1 MAPESTRVGT
11 GWAPVDSPAMP
22 GTHVLVPIKSFRN
35 AKVRLASALPPSER
49 AALAKRMADRV
60 LTATGSLPVSVVCDD
75 VDVAAFAEARHA
87 RVIWRPGLGLNAA
100 VTDGVAQLTVD
111 GAVEVIV
118 AHADLPLA
126 DDLGRLAGFAGITVV
141 PDRRDDGT
149 NVVCVPTG
157 LRFVFSYGPGSFA
170 RHRAEADRLRVPYR
184 VLRDPRLGWDV
195 DVPADLELPELPCS

>member
-1 MAPESTRVGT
+1 
-11 GWAPVDSPAMP
+11 MP

-35 AKVRLASALPPSER
+35 AKVRLAGALPPEER

-60 LTATGSLPVSVVCDD
+60 LAAAGQLPVSVVCDD
-75 VDVAAFAEARHA
+75 IDVASFAEARHA

-100 VTDGVAQLTVD
+100 VTDGVAQLTSEE

-126 DDLGRLAGFAGITVV
+126 DDLAHLAGFAGITFV

-157 LRFVFSYGPGSFA
+157 LGFNFSYGPGSFE
-170 RHRAEADRLRVPYR
+170 RHRAEADRLKVPYR

-195 DVPADLELPELPCS
+195 DVPADLEFPQPTEPCS

>member
-1 MAPESTRVGT
+1 MVG
-11 GWAPVDSPAMP
+11 PS

-35 AKVRLASALPPSER
+35 AKVRLAGALPPAER

-60 LTATGSLPVSVVCDD
+60 LAAAGSLPVAVVCDD
-75 VDVAAFAEARHA
+75 VDVAGFAEERHA
-87 RVIWRPGLGLNAA
+87 QVIWRPGLGLNAA
-100 VTDGVAQLTVD
+100 VTAGFAQLAAD

-126 DDLGRLAGFAGITVV
+126 DDLGRLAGFAGVTLV

-157 LRFVFSYGPGSFA
+157 LGFAFSYGPGSFE

-195 DVPADLELPELPCS
+195 DVPSDLELPELPCT

>member
-1 MAPESTRVGT
+1 
-11 GWAPVDSPAMP
+11 
-22 GTHVLVPIKSFRN
+22 
-35 AKVRLASALPPSER
+35 
-49 AALAKRMADRV
+49 
-60 LTATGSLPVSVVCDD
+60 
-75 VDVAAFAEARHA
+75 
-87 RVIWRPGLGLNAA
+87 
-100 VTDGVAQLTVD
+100 
-111 GAVEVIV
+111 
-118 AHADLPLA
+118 
-126 DDLGRLAGFAGITVV
+126 VV